1 MYLCT
6 CAFLMKE
13 DLDLNAKPCELFKK
27 VFHQFIWTKIFVFNN
42 LNVIMNSPICA
53 GV

>member
-1 MYLCT
+1 MVCIYVHLYI
-6 CAFLMKE
+6 LMKV

-42 LNVIMNSPICA
+42 LNVIMKSPHM
-53 GV
+53 